1 MRVDQS
7 EERLK
12 QESADK
18 DQRIKELESTLEEI
32 GGNVKQ

>member
-1 MRVDQS
+1 MRVDQL

-32 GGNVKQ
+32 GGNVK